1 MLYKKNKP
9 MIATLSKQIT
19 LEEFWD
25 WYPDG
30 YGRYELH
37 DGAIFEMQPTGNH
50 EQVISFLTGEF
61 FAEIRRLQLAYMI
74 PKQALIQPLD
84 TDKSAYNPDVT
95 VLDKSRLNDETFW
108 KKHSTITQG
117 KTLPLV
123 VEVVSTNWGYD
134 YGHKLIDY
142 ESLGI
147 AEYWI
152 VDYLGLGG
160 RRYIGNPKQPTISI
174 YQLVDEEYQLQ
185 QFRGDDI
192 LISSIFPDLN
202 LTAQQIFDVAN

>member
-1 MLYKKNKP
+1 
-9 MIATLSKQIT
+9 MITTISQPIT

-37 DGAIFEMQPTGNH
+37 NGAIFEMQPIGNH
-50 EQVISFLTGEF
+50 EQVISFLT
-61 FAEIRRLQLAYMI
+61 IKLAVQIEKLGLPYLI
-74 PKQALIQPLD
+74 PKQALIKPID
-84 TDKSAYNPDVT
+84 SNKSAYNPDVLI
-95 VLDKSRLNDETFW
+95 LDQSNLNNEPLW
-108 KKHSTITQG
+108 KTRSTITQG
-117 KTLPLV
+117 KTVPLV
-123 VEVVSTNWGYD
+123 IEVVSTNWGYD

-142 ESLGI
+142 EALGI

-160 RRYIGNPKQPTISI
+160 KRYIGDPKKPTISI
-174 YQLVDEEYQLQ
+174 YQLIDDEYQVQ
-185 QFRGDDI
+185 QFRDNDN
-192 LISSIFPDLN
+192 LVSSIFPNLN

>member
-1 MLYKKNKP
+1 
-9 MIATLSKQIT
+9 MIATLPKQIT

-25 WYPDG
+25 WYPDDS
-30 YGRYELH
+30 GRYELH
-37 DGAIFEMQPTGNH
+37 DGVIFEMQPTGNH
-50 EQVISFLTGEF
+50 EQVISFITIK
-61 FAEIRRLQLAYMI
+61 FAVQIERFELSYMI
-74 PKQALIQPLD
+74 PKQALINPLD
-84 TDKSAYNPDVT
+84 TDKFAYNPDVT
-95 VLDKSRLNDETFW
+95 LLDKSALKDEMFW
-108 KKHSTITQG
+108 QKASTITQG
-117 KTLPLV
+117 KTVPLV

-160 RRYIGNPKQPTISI
+160 KRYIGNPKQPTISI
-174 YQLVDEEYQLQ
+174 YQLVDNEYQLQ
-185 QFRGDDI
+185 QFRGDEI
-192 LISSIFPDLN
+192 LISSIFPELN